1 MMLCVPYQQIGLNR
15 YTDGLVDLEFKWAD
29 NYQEN
34 EDGQYDIF
42 TFYTDGDAAP
52 LGRMNYVYSDV
63 K

>member
-1 MMLCVPYQQIGLNR
+1 MLCVPYQQIGLDR

-34 EDGQYDIF
+34 ANWEYDIF

-52 LGRMNYVYSDV
+52 MGRMNYVYSDV